1 MNRNPNQI
9 NRQADLRNPNKPLQ
23 HLSES
28 LGLPV
33 NQSSPQEAVIQE
45 KKLFI
50 KNLDKS
56 VTDSLMNNLLRV
68 LGDIKSW
75 KRTQNEKGEPV
86 SFGCV
91 EFKEMTGVLNCIRIF
106 NNYSLS
112 DKQIE
117 VILGKKTKI
126 SMANYLEY
134 KTRKLAEDH
143 PSATENEINE
153 RLIASFSADDDKIKE
168 KLSLIIDKFFDN
180 REKIVK
186 TGPLVNQARAEK
198 KLHDQKKKYGL
209 VNEDDLRT
217 MYEEALKVW
226 LRRERRYKERKEDE
240 YKESKDLHLKKERM
254 IERELKFDDFEEER
268 KLDSKDYRR
277 NVERRREKRWKQYR
291 DDLKLEG
298 KKTERIEIEVSTLK
312 KRGIEEVSM
321 PEEQSRKVKSKSRS
335 KSKTKSLE
343 KTIPINKRGF
353 QDVKLETNNS
363 KEKPLIQINI
373 EGLAPVSQNNTKK
386 EKFDLSE
393 DEEVNQQQQK
403 KQFNPLQ
410 EIEKKQEKIAMTI
423 ERTEENLIK

>member
-1 MNRNPNQI
+1 
-9 NRQADLRNPNKPLQ
+9 
-23 HLSES
+23 
-28 LGLPV
+28 
-33 NQSSPQEAVIQE
+33 
-45 KKLFI
+45 
-50 KNLDKS
+50 
-56 VTDSLMNNLLRV
+56 
-68 LGDIKSW
+68 
-75 KRTQNEKGEPV
+75 
-86 SFGCV
+86 
-91 EFKEMTGVLNCIRIF
+91 
-106 NNYSLS
+106 
-112 DKQIE
+112 
-117 VILGKKTKI
+117 
-126 SMANYLEY
+126 
-134 KTRKLAEDH
+134 
-143 PSATENEINE
+143 
-153 RLIASFSADDDKIKE
+153 
-168 KLSLIIDKFFDN
+168 
-180 REKIVK
+180 
-186 TGPLVNQARAEK
+186 
-198 KLHDQKKKYGL
+198 
-209 VNEDDLRT
+209 

-298 KKTERIEIEVSTLK
+298 KKTEKIEIEVSTLK

-353 QDVKLETNNS
+353 QDVKLETNDS